1 MRIDSASTRVMGQPR
16 KARDYMSPE
25 PVTLKPDTDI
35 HSAMRILRDNAI
47 TGAPVVDAQGNL
59 VGILAEKDCFKV
71 AFTSSY
77 HREPGG
83 WVWEFMSRDVQTID
97 ADEDIIEVAELF
109 LNSRYRRFP
118 VMAHGRLAGLISR
131 ADVLRALADLW

>member
-1 MRIDSASTRVMGQPR
+1 
-16 KARDYMSPE
+16 
-25 PVTLKPDTDI
+25 
-35 HSAMRILRDNAI
+35 MRILRDNEI
-47 TGAPVVDAQGNL
+47 TGAPVVDEQGNL

-83 WVWEFMSRDVQTID
+83 WVSEFMSRDVRTID
-97 ADEDIIEVAELF
+97 AEEDIIEVAEMF

-118 VMAHGRLAGLISR
+118 VMAHGRLVGLISR

>member
-1 MRIDSASTRVMGQPR
+1 MAADGRRARTVAESRT
-16 KARDYMSPE
+16 ARDYMSAD
-25 PVTLKPDTDI
+25 PVTLGPDTDI

-83 WVWEFMSRDVQTID
+83 WVREFMSRDVRTID
-97 ADEDIIEVAELF
+97 ADEDIIEVAEMF

-118 VMAHGRLAGLISR
+118 VMAHGRLIGLISR